1 MTDHQRRY
9 DKPGL
14 SSRQAAS
21 KLLSAIIDKKT
32 SMDGLLDLKGGN
44 PAYLDL
50 TDQDRLLVKAIL
62 LSTLRN
68 YQIIEKFLDHLLEK
82 PLPSGA
88 VSLRHILRIGAAQI
102 LYLDVPDHSAVDLA
116 VEQANIDPRN
126 RRFAN
131 LVNAILRRMARE
143 KDKMLPKLGEKTAML
158 PDWYAKKLSKS
169 YGFNRA
175 RGMMALMSKPAPV
188 DITVKSDA
196 DAWAEKLSG
205 TKLTDWSIRLD
216 KLEGPLQS
224 LQGFDDGD
232 WWVQDVAASLPARLF
247 GDLNGKRVIDLCAA
261 PGGKTAQLILAGA
274 DVTALDRSKSRL
286 NRLNENLERLKLSA
300 HTEISRMEKYET
312 EDLFDMALLDAPCSS
327 TGTIRRHP
335 DVVWTKDADD
345 IAYLSGVQKGLLE
358 HAITLVKPGGLIV
371 FSNCSLEPDEGEE
384 MVTQF
389 VADNSDKV
397 ELLPVDPRHCQG
409 FETAITDEG
418 LVRTTPD
425 FCINENQELQGAD
438 GFFAAILLKK
448 Q

>member
-1 MTDHQRRY
+1 MKNRQKHY

-44 PAYLDL
+44 PAYLNL
-50 TDQDRLLVKAIL
+50 SDQDRLLVKATL

-68 YQIIEKFLDHLLEK
+68 YQIIEKFIDHLLEK
-82 PLPSGA
+82 PLPTGA

-102 LYLDVPDHSAVDLA
+102 LYLEVPDHSAVDLA

-143 KDKMLPKLGEKTAML
+143 KEKMLPKLGEKTAML

-175 RGMMALMSKPAPV
+175 RKMMQLMSQPAPV

-196 DAWAEKLSG
+196 DLWADKLGG
-205 TKLTDWSIRLD
+205 TKLTDWSVRLD
-216 KLEGPLQS
+216 KLDGPLQS
-224 LQGFDDGD
+224 LLGFEDGD
-232 WWVQDVAASLPARLF
+232 WWVQDLAASLPARLF

-274 DVTALDRSKSRL
+274 EVTALDRSKSRL
-286 NRLNENLERLKLSA
+286 NRLNENLDRLKLTA
-300 HTEISRMEKYET
+300 QTEISRMEKYQT

-335 DVVWTKDADD
+335 DVVWTKDEGDISYLAD
-345 IAYLSGVQKGLLE
+345 VQKGLLD
-358 HAITLVKPGGLIV
+358 HAITLIKPGGVII
-371 FSNCSLEPDEGEE
+371 FSNCSLEPEEGED
-384 MVTQF
+384 MITQY
-389 VADNSDKV
+389 VADNQDKV
-397 ELLPVDPRHCQG
+397 EIEPIDSSLCLG
-409 FETAITDEG
+409 FQSAITEDG
-418 LVRTTPD
+418 FIRTTPD
-425 FCINENQELQGAD
+425 FSLNEDDQLQGAD
-438 GFFAAILLKK
+438 GFFAARLRKK

>member
-196 DAWAEKLSG
+196 DAWAEKLGG

-247 GDLNGKRVIDLCAA
+247 GDLKGKRVIDLCAA

-389 VADNSDKV
+389 VADNSDQV
-397 ELLPVDPRHCQG
+397 ELLPIDPRHCQG

-418 LVRTTPD
+418 FVRTTPD
-425 FCINENQELQGAD
+425 FCINENEELQGAD
-438 GFFAAILLKK
+438 GFFAAILQKK

>member
-1 MTDHQRRY
+1 MKNRQKHY

-50 TDQDRLLVKAIL
+50 SDQDRLLVKAIL

-68 YQIIEKFLDHLLEK
+68 YQIIEKFLDHLLDK
-82 PLPSGA
+82 PLPAGA

-158 PDWYAKKLSKS
+158 PEWYAKKLSKS

-175 RGMMALMSKPAPV
+175 RQMMQLMSQPAPV

-196 DAWAEKLSG
+196 DLWAEKLHG

-216 KLEGPLQS
+216 KLDGPLQS
-224 LQGFDDGD
+224 LEGFEDGD

-274 DVTALDRSKSRL
+274 EVTALDRSKSRL

-300 HTEISRMEKYET
+300 QTEISRMEKYET
-312 EDLFDMALLDAPCSS
+312 DNLFDMALLDAPCSS

-345 IAYLSGVQKGLLE
+345 ISYLAGVQKGLLE
-358 HAITLVKPGGLIV
+358 HATILIKPGGLIV

-384 MVTQF
+384 MIAQF
-389 VADNSDKV
+389 VADYEDKI
-397 ELLPVDPRHCQG
+397 ELIPVDPKFCQG
-409 FETAITDEG
+409 FETAITDDG
-418 LVRTTPD
+418 FIRTTPD
-425 FCINENQELQGAD
+425 FCVHGDGQMQGAD
-438 GFFAAILLKK
+438 GFFAAVLRKK
-448 Q
+448 

>member
-247 GDLNGKRVIDLCAA
+247 GDLKGKRVIDLCAA

-358 HAITLVKPGGLIV
+358 HAITLVKTGGLIV

-389 VADNSDKV
+389 VADNSDQV
-397 ELLPVDPRHCQG
+397 ALLPVDPRHCQG

-418 LVRTTPD
+418 FVRTTPD
-425 FCINENQELQGAD
+425 FCINENDELQGAD

>member
-196 DAWAEKLSG
+196 DAWAEKLGG

-247 GDLNGKRVIDLCAA
+247 GDLKGKRVIDLCAA

-358 HAITLVKPGGLIV
+358 HAITLVKPDGLIV

-389 VADNSDKV
+389 VADNSDQV

-418 LVRTTPD
+418 FVRTTPD
-425 FCINENQELQGAD
+425 FCINENEELQGAD
-438 GFFAAILLKK
+438 GFFAAILQKK

>member
-1 MTDHQRRY
+1 MKNRQKHY

-44 PAYLDL
+44 PAYLEL
-50 TDQDRLLVKAIL
+50 SDQDRLLVKAIL

-68 YQIIEKFLDHLLEK
+68 YQIIEKFLDYLLDK
-82 PLPSGA
+82 PLPTGA

-143 KDKMLPKLGEKTAML
+143 KEKMLPKLGEKTAML

-175 RGMMALMSKPAPV
+175 RKMMQLMSQPAPV

-196 DAWAEKLSG
+196 ELWADKLGG
-205 TKLTDWSIRLD
+205 TKLTDWSVRLD
-216 KLEGPLQS
+216 KLDGPLQS
-224 LQGFDDGD
+224 LLGFEDGD
-232 WWVQDVAASLPARLF
+232 WWVQDLAASLPARLF
-247 GDLNGKRVIDLCAA
+247 ADLSGKRVIDLCAA

-274 DVTALDRSKSRL
+274 EVTALDRSKSRL
-286 NRLNENLERLKLSA
+286 NRLKENLDRLKLSA
-300 HTEISRMEKYET
+300 QTEISKMENYQT

-335 DVVWTKDADD
+335 DVVWTKDEGDISYLAD
-345 IAYLSGVQKGLLE
+345 VQKGLLD
-358 HAITLVKPGGLIV
+358 HAINLVKPGGLIV
-371 FSNCSLEPDEGEE
+371 FSNCSLEPEEGED
-384 MVTQF
+384 MITQY
-389 VADNSDKV
+389 VADNQDKV
-397 ELLPVDPRHCQG
+397 EIEPIDSSLCPG
-409 FETAITDEG
+409 FQSAITDG
-418 LVRTTPD
+418 GFIRTTPD
-425 FCINENQELQGAD
+425 FSINDDDQLQGAD
-438 GFFAAILLKK
+438 GFFAAKLRKK

>member
-1 MTDHQRRY
+1 MKNRQKHY

-50 TDQDRLLVKAIL
+50 SDQDRLLVKAIL

-82 PLPSGA
+82 PLPTGA

-143 KDKMLPKLGEKTAML
+143 KEKMLPKLGEKTAML

-175 RGMMALMSKPAPV
+175 RKMMQLMSQPAPV

-196 DAWAEKLSG
+196 DLWADKLGG
-205 TKLTDWSIRLD
+205 TKLTDWSVRLD
-216 KLEGPLQS
+216 KLDGPLQS
-224 LQGFDDGD
+224 LLGFEDGD
-232 WWVQDVAASLPARLF
+232 WWVQDLAASLPARLF

-274 DVTALDRSKSRL
+274 EVTALDRSKSRL
-286 NRLNENLERLKLSA
+286 NRLNENLDRLKLTA
-300 HTEISRMEKYET
+300 QTEISRMEKYQT

-335 DVVWTKDADD
+335 DVVWTKDEGDISYLAD
-345 IAYLSGVQKGLLE
+345 VQKGLLD
-358 HAITLVKPGGLIV
+358 HAITLIKPGGVII
-371 FSNCSLEPDEGEE
+371 FSNCSLEPEEGED
-384 MVTQF
+384 MITQY
-389 VADNSDKV
+389 VAGNQDKV
-397 ELLPVDPRHCQG
+397 EIEPIDSTLCPG
-409 FETAITDEG
+409 FQSAITEDG
-418 LVRTTPD
+418 FIRTTPD
-425 FCINENQELQGAD
+425 FSLNEDDQLQGAD
-438 GFFAAILLKK
+438 GFFAARLRKK

>member
-1 MTDHQRRY
+1 MKNHHQRY

-50 TDQDRLLVKAIL
+50 SDQDRLLVKAIL

-82 PLPSGA
+82 PLPNGA

-169 YGFNRA
+169 YGFNRG
-175 RGMMALMSKPAPV
+175 RKMMELMSQPAPI

-196 DAWAEKLSG
+196 DLWAQKLGG
-205 TKLTDWSIRLD
+205 TKLTDWSVRLD
-216 KLEGPLQS
+216 KLDGPLQS
-224 LQGFDDGD
+224 LEGFDDGE
-232 WWVQDVAASLPARLF
+232 WWVQDLAASLPARLF
-247 GDLNGKRVIDLCAA
+247 GDLNGKRMIDLCAA

-274 DVTALDRSKSRL
+274 EVTALDRSKSRL
-286 NRLNENLERLKLSA
+286 NRLNENLDRLKLSA
-300 HTEISRMEKYET
+300 HTEISRMEKYQT

-335 DVVWTKDADD
+335 DVVWTKNEED
-345 IAYLSGVQKGLLE
+345 ITYLAGVQKGLLD
-358 HAITLVKPGGLIV
+358 HAITLLKPGGLIV
-371 FSNCSLEPDEGEE
+371 FSNCSLEPEEGEE
-384 MVTQF
+384 MIAQYA
-389 VADNSDKV
+389 ADHQDKV
-397 ELLPVDPRHCQG
+397 ELEAIDPALCPG
-409 FETAITDEG
+409 FESAITESG
-418 LVRTTPD
+418 FIRTTPD
-425 FCINENQELQGAD
+425 FSLNEDEQVQGAD
-438 GFFAAILLKK
+438 GFFAAKLRKK

>member
-1 MTDHQRRY
+1 MKNHHQRY

-50 TDQDRLLVKAIL
+50 SDQDRLLVKAIL

-82 PLPSGA
+82 PLPTGA

-175 RGMMALMSKPAPV
+175 RKMMQLMSQPAPI

-196 DAWAEKLSG
+196 DLWAQKLGG
-205 TKLTDWSIRLD
+205 TKLTDWSVRLD
-216 KLEGPLQS
+216 KLDGPLQS
-224 LQGFDDGD
+224 LEGFDDGE
-232 WWVQDVAASLPARLF
+232 WWVQDLAASLPARLF
-247 GDLNGKRVIDLCAA
+247 GDLNGKRMIDLCAA

-274 DVTALDRSKSRL
+274 EVTALDRSKSRL
-286 NRLNENLERLKLSA
+286 NRLNENLVRLKLSA
-300 HTEISRMEKYET
+300 HTEISRMEKYQT

-335 DVVWTKDADD
+335 DVVWTKNEED
-345 IAYLSGVQKGLLE
+345 ITYLAGVQKGLLD
-358 HAITLVKPGGLIV
+358 HAITLLKPGGLIV
-371 FSNCSLEPDEGEE
+371 FSNCSLEPEEGEE
-384 MVTQF
+384 MIVQYA
-389 VADNSDKV
+389 ADHQDKV
-397 ELLPVDPRHCQG
+397 ELEAIDPALCPG
-409 FETAITDEG
+409 FESVITDDG
-418 LVRTTPD
+418 FIRTTPD
-425 FCINENQELQGAD
+425 FSLNEDEQLQGAD
-438 GFFAAILLKK
+438 GFFAAKLRKK

>member
-1 MTDHQRRY
+1 MKNHHKRY

-50 TDQDRLLVKAIL
+50 SDQDRLLVKAIL

-82 PLPSGA
+82 PLPTGA

-175 RGMMALMSKPAPV
+175 RKMMQLMSQPAPI

-196 DAWAEKLSG
+196 DLWAQKLGG
-205 TKLTDWSIRLD
+205 TKLTDWSVRLD
-216 KLEGPLQS
+216 KLDGPLQS
-224 LQGFDDGD
+224 LEGFEDGD
-232 WWVQDVAASLPARLF
+232 WWVQDLAASLPARLF
-247 GDLNGKRVIDLCAA
+247 GDLNGKRMIDLCAA

-274 DVTALDRSKSRL
+274 EVTALDRSKSRL
-286 NRLNENLERLKLSA
+286 NRLNENLDRLKLSA
-300 HTEISRMEKYET
+300 HTEISRMEKYQT

-335 DVVWTKDADD
+335 DVVWTKNEED
-345 IAYLSGVQKGLLE
+345 IAYLAGVQKGLLD
-358 HAITLVKPGGLIV
+358 HAITLLKPGGLIV
-371 FSNCSLEPDEGEE
+371 FSNCSLEPEEGED
-384 MVTQF
+384 MVAQYA
-389 VADNSDKV
+389 ADHQDKV
-397 ELLPVDPRHCQG
+397 ELEPIDPALCPG
-409 FETAITDEG
+409 FESAITENG
-418 LVRTTPD
+418 FIRTTPD
-425 FCINENQELQGAD
+425 FSLNEDDRLQGAD
-438 GFFAAILLKK
+438 GFFAAKLRKK

>member
-1 MTDHQRRY
+1 MKNRQKHY

-50 TDQDRLLVKAIL
+50 SDQDRLLVKAIL

-82 PLPSGA
+82 PLPTGA

-143 KDKMLPKLGEKTAML
+143 KEKMLPKLGEKTAML

-175 RGMMALMSKPAPV
+175 RKMMQLMSQPAPV

-196 DAWAEKLSG
+196 DLWADKLGG
-205 TKLTDWSIRLD
+205 TKLTDWSVRLD
-216 KLEGPLQS
+216 KLDGPLQS
-224 LQGFDDGD
+224 LLGFEDGD
-232 WWVQDVAASLPARLF
+232 WWVQDLAASLPARLF

-274 DVTALDRSKSRL
+274 EVTALDRSKSRL
-286 NRLNENLERLKLSA
+286 NRLNENLDRLKLTA
-300 HTEISRMEKYET
+300 QTEISRMEKYQT

-335 DVVWTKDADD
+335 DVVWTKDEGDISYLAD
-345 IAYLSGVQKGLLE
+345 VQKGLLD
-358 HAITLVKPGGLIV
+358 HAITLIKPGGVII
-371 FSNCSLEPDEGEE
+371 FSNCSLEPEEGED
-384 MVTQF
+384 MITQY
-389 VADNSDKV
+389 VADNQDKV
-397 ELLPVDPRHCQG
+397 EIEPIDSSLCPG
-409 FETAITDEG
+409 FQSAITEDG
-418 LVRTTPD
+418 FIRTTPD
-425 FCINENQELQGAD
+425 FSLNEDDQLQGAD
-438 GFFAAILLKK
+438 GFFAARLRKK

>member
-1 MTDHQRRY
+1 LTDHQRRY

-169 YGFNRA
+169 YGFNSA

-196 DAWAEKLSG
+196 DAWAEKLGG

-247 GDLNGKRVIDLCAA
+247 GDLKGKRVIDLCAA

-300 HTEISRMEKYET
+300 QTEISRMEKYET

-389 VADNSDKV
+389 VADNSDQV

-418 LVRTTPD
+418 FVRTTPD
-425 FCINENQELQGAD
+425 FCINENEELQGAD

>member
-389 VADNSDKV
+389 VADNSDQV

-418 LVRTTPD
+418 FVRTTPD
-425 FCINENQELQGAD
+425 FCINENEELQGAD

>member
-1 MTDHQRRY
+1 MKNRQKHY

-50 TDQDRLLVKAIL
+50 SDQDRLLVKAIL

-68 YQIIEKFLDHLLEK
+68 YQIIEKFLDHLLDK
-82 PLPSGA
+82 PLPTGA

-175 RGMMALMSKPAPV
+175 HQMMQLMSQPAPV

-196 DAWAEKLSG
+196 DLWAEKLGGSQ
-205 TKLTDWSIRLD
+205 LTDWSIRLD
-216 KLEGPLQS
+216 KLDGPLQS
-224 LQGFDDGD
+224 LEGFDDGD

-274 DVTALDRSKSRL
+274 EVTALDRSKSRL

-300 HTEISRMEKYET
+300 QTEMSRMEKYET
-312 EDLFDMALLDAPCSS
+312 DNLFDMALLDAPCSS

-345 IAYLSGVQKGLLE
+345 ISYLAGVQKGLLE
-358 HAITLVKPGGLIV
+358 HATTLIKPGGLIV

-384 MVTQF
+384 MIAQF
-389 VADNSDKV
+389 VADYEDKI
-397 ELLPVDPRHCQG
+397 ELIPVDPKFCQG
-409 FETAITDEG
+409 FETAITDDG
-418 LVRTTPD
+418 FIRTTPD
-425 FCINENQELQGAD
+425 FCVHGDEQMQGAD
-438 GFFAAILLKK
+438 GFFAAVLRKK
-448 Q
+448 

>member
-1 MTDHQRRY
+1 MKNRQKHY

-50 TDQDRLLVKAIL
+50 SDQDRLLVKAIL

-82 PLPSGA
+82 PLPTGA

-143 KDKMLPKLGEKTAML
+143 KEKMLPKLGEKTAML

-175 RGMMALMSKPAPV
+175 RKMMQLMSQPAPV

-196 DAWAEKLSG
+196 DLWADKLGG
-205 TKLTDWSIRLD
+205 TKLTDWSVRLD
-216 KLEGPLQS
+216 KLDGPLQS
-224 LQGFDDGD
+224 LLGFEDGD
-232 WWVQDVAASLPARLF
+232 WWVQDLAASLPARLF

-274 DVTALDRSKSRL
+274 EVTALDRSKSRL
-286 NRLNENLERLKLSA
+286 DRLNENLDRLKLTA
-300 HTEISRMEKYET
+300 QTEISRMEKYQT

-335 DVVWTKDADD
+335 DVVWTKDEGDISYLAD
-345 IAYLSGVQKGLLE
+345 VQKGLLD
-358 HAITLVKPGGLIV
+358 HAITLIKPGGIII
-371 FSNCSLEPDEGEE
+371 FSNCSLEPEEGED
-384 MVTQF
+384 MITQY
-389 VADNSDKV
+389 VVDNQDKV
-397 ELLPVDPRHCQG
+397 EIEPIDSSLCPG
-409 FETAITDEG
+409 FQSAITEDG
-418 LVRTTPD
+418 FIRTTPD
-425 FCINENQELQGAD
+425 FSLNEDDQLQGAD
-438 GFFAAILLKK
+438 GFFAARLRKK

>member
-175 RGMMALMSKPAPV
+175 RGMMALMSKPAPI

-196 DAWAEKLSG
+196 DAWAEKLGG

-247 GDLNGKRVIDLCAA
+247 GDLKGKRVIDLCAA

-274 DVTALDRSKSRL
+274 NVTALDRSKSRL

-345 IAYLSGVQKGLLE
+345 IGYLSRVQQGLLE

-389 VADNSDKV
+389 VAENSDEV
-397 ELLPVDPRHCQG
+397 ELLPVDPHLCQG

-418 LVRTTPD
+418 FVRTTPD
-425 FCINENQELQGAD
+425 FCINENEELRGAD

>member
-175 RGMMALMSKPAPV
+175 RGMMALMSKPAPI

-196 DAWAEKLSG
+196 DAWAEKLGG

-247 GDLNGKRVIDLCAA
+247 GDLKGKRVIDLCAA

-286 NRLNENLERLKLSA
+286 NRLNENLERLNLSA

-312 EDLFDMALLDAPCSS
+312 EDLYDMALLDAPCSS

-345 IAYLSGVQKGLLE
+345 IGYLSGVQKGLLE

-384 MVTQF
+384 MVTKF
-389 VADNSDKV
+389 VADNSDEV
-397 ELLPVDPRHCQG
+397 ELLPVDPHLCQG

-418 LVRTTPD
+418 FVRTTPD
-425 FCINENQELQGAD
+425 FCINENEELQGAD

>member
-175 RGMMALMSKPAPV
+175 RGMMALMSKPAPI

-196 DAWAEKLSG
+196 DAWAEKLGG

-247 GDLNGKRVIDLCAA
+247 GDLKGKRVIDLCAA

-312 EDLFDMALLDAPCSS
+312 EDLYDMALLDAPCSS

-345 IAYLSGVQKGLLE
+345 IGYLSGVQKGLLE

-384 MVTQF
+384 MVTKF
-389 VADNSDKV
+389 VADNSDEV
-397 ELLPVDPRHCQG
+397 ELLPVDPSLCQG
-409 FETAITDEG
+409 FETAITNEG
-418 LVRTTPD
+418 FVRTTPD
-425 FCINENQELQGAD
+425 FCINENEELQGAD

>member
-1 MTDHQRRY
+1 MKNRQKHY

-50 TDQDRLLVKAIL
+50 SDQDRLLVKAIL

-68 YQIIEKFLDHLLEK
+68 YQIIEKFLDHLLDK
-82 PLPSGA
+82 PLPTGA

-131 LVNAILRRMARE
+131 LVNAILRRMVRE

-175 RGMMALMSKPAPV
+175 RKMMRLMSQPAPV

-196 DAWAEKLSG
+196 NLWAEKLHG

-216 KLEGPLQS
+216 KLDGPLQS
-224 LQGFDDGD
+224 LEGFEDGD

-247 GDLNGKRVIDLCAA
+247 GDLDGKRVIDLCAA

-274 DVTALDRSKSRL
+274 EVTALDRSKSRL

-300 HTEISRMEKYET
+300 HTEMSRMEKYET
-312 EDLFDMALLDAPCSS
+312 DNLFDMALLDAPCSS

-335 DVVWTKDADD
+335 DVVWTKDAND
-345 IAYLSGVQKGLLE
+345 ISYLAGVQKALLD
-358 HAITLVKPGGLIV
+358 HAFTLVKPGGLIV
-371 FSNCSLEPDEGEE
+371 FSNCSLEPEEGED
-384 MVTQF
+384 MITQY
-389 VADNSDKV
+389 VADHEDKV
-397 ELLPVDPRHCQG
+397 KLIPVDPKLCHG
-409 FETAITDEG
+409 FEAAITESG
-418 LVRTTPD
+418 FIRTTPD
-425 FCINENQELQGAD
+425 FSLNENEQLQGAD
-438 GFFAAILLKK
+438 GFFAAILCKK

>member
-175 RGMMALMSKPAPV
+175 RGMMALMSKPAPI

-196 DAWAEKLSG
+196 DAWAEKLGG

-247 GDLNGKRVIDLCAA
+247 GDLKGKRVIDLCAA

-312 EDLFDMALLDAPCSS
+312 EDLYDMALLDAPCSS

-345 IAYLSGVQKGLLE
+345 IGYLSGVQKGLLE

-384 MVTQF
+384 MVTKF
-389 VADNSDKV
+389 VADNSDEV
-397 ELLPVDPRHCQG
+397 ELLPVDPHLCQG

-418 LVRTTPD
+418 FVRTTPD
-425 FCINENQELQGAD
+425 FCINENEELQGAD

>member
-1 MTDHQRRY
+1 
-9 DKPGL
+9 
-14 SSRQAAS
+14 
-21 KLLSAIIDKKT
+21 
-32 SMDGLLDLKGGN
+32 MDGLLDLKGGN

-50 TDQDRLLVKAIL
+50 SDQDRLLVKAIL

-82 PLPSGA
+82 PLPTGA

-143 KDKMLPKLGEKTAML
+143 KEKMLPKLGEKTAML

-175 RGMMALMSKPAPV
+175 RKMMQLMSQPAPV

-196 DAWAEKLSG
+196 DLWADKLGG
-205 TKLTDWSIRLD
+205 TKLTDWSVRLD
-216 KLEGPLQS
+216 KLDGPLQS
-224 LQGFDDGD
+224 LLGFEDGD
-232 WWVQDVAASLPARLF
+232 WWVQDLAASLPARLF

-274 DVTALDRSKSRL
+274 EVTALDRSKSRL
-286 NRLNENLERLKLSA
+286 NRLNENLDRLKLTA
-300 HTEISRMEKYET
+300 QTEISRMEKYQT

-335 DVVWTKDADD
+335 DVVWTKDEGDISYLAD
-345 IAYLSGVQKGLLE
+345 VQKGLLD
-358 HAITLVKPGGLIV
+358 HAITLIKPGGVII
-371 FSNCSLEPDEGEE
+371 FSNCSLEPEEGED
-384 MVTQF
+384 MITQY
-389 VADNSDKV
+389 VADNQDKV
-397 ELLPVDPRHCQG
+397 EIEPIDSSLCPG
-409 FETAITDEG
+409 FQSAITEDG
-418 LVRTTPD
+418 FIRTTPD
-425 FCINENQELQGAD
+425 FSLNEDDQLQGAD
-438 GFFAAILLKK
+438 GFFAARLRKK

>member
-1 MTDHQRRY
+1 MTDHQRHY

-44 PAYLDL
+44 PAYLDQS
-50 TDQDRLLVKAIL
+50 DQDRLLVKAIL

-131 LVNAILRRMARE
+131 LVNAILRRMVRE
-143 KDKMLPKLGEKTAML
+143 KDSMLPKLGEKTAML

-175 RGMMALMSKPAPV
+175 RGMMQLMSKPAPI

-196 DAWAEKLSG
+196 DGWVEKLGG
-205 TKLTDWSIRLD
+205 TKLTDWSIRLE
-216 KLEGPLQS
+216 KLDGPIQS
-224 LQGFDDGD
+224 LEGFDDGD

-247 GDLNGKRVIDLCAA
+247 GDLSGNRVIDLCAA
-261 PGGKTAQLILAGA
+261 PGGKTAQLITAGA

-286 NRLNENLERLKLSA
+286 NRLKENLERLKLTA
-300 HTEISRMEKYET
+300 HIELSRMEKYET
-312 EDLFDMALLDAPCSS
+312 DELFDMALLDAPCSS

-335 DVVWTKDADD
+335 DVVWTKGLDD
-345 IAYLSGVQKGLLE
+345 ITYLAGVQKGLLD
-358 HAITLVKPGGLIV
+358 HAITLVKPRGLIV
-371 FSNCSLEPDEGEE
+371 FSNCSLEPDEGED
-384 MVTQF
+384 MVQQY
-389 VADNSDKV
+389 VAENSDKV
-397 ELLPVDPRHCQG
+397 ELVSVDAQLCQG
-409 FETAITDEG
+409 FESAITQEG
-418 LVRTTPD
+418 FMRTTPD
-425 FCINENQELQGAD
+425 FCVNENEQLQGVD
-438 GFFAAILLKK
+438 GFFAAILRKK
-448 Q
+448 P